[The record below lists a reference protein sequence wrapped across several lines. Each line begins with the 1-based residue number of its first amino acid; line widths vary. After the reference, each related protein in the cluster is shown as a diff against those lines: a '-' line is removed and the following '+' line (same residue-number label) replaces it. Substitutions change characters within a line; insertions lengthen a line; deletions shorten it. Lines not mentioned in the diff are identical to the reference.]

1 MLTRVG
7 AWARIVQGLKKQCW
21 DDTMRQ
27 WGNSAALVKSAAS
40 RNSAAST
47 KSAAGADDNLDNR
60 RSKACEVVTLAACVL
75 AVGSWLV
82 GEHVNAV
89 AAVLGAVIG
98 SCGNFL
104 CGEEVGQNMG

>member
-1 MLTRVG
+1 
-7 AWARIVQGLKKQCW
+7 
-21 DDTMRQ
+21 MRQ

-82 GEHVNAV
+82 GEHANEV
-89 AAVLGAVIG
+89 AAVLGTIIG
-98 SCGNFL
+98 SCSSFFY
-104 CGEEVGQNMG
+104 GEESGQNMG